1 MFLSNPAKSFLASA
15 LILTVCGGCGFFK
28 SYTGN
33 APQAAP
39 EAKSDVPFSL
49 KEPAVFQAEFV
60 STAGDRS
67 TVSFYAKKGENWRFD
82 SAFGSDNSISLIK
95 TDKMYS
101 VSHANKTYAEAPTN
115 QGNTTEPDF
124 INDLTYGLLTETNN
138 AKFEEA
144 GRNGNIVKYK
154 VSIGENAV
162 SQAIIYFDESVGMI
176 VREEFMSS
184 REQPEAFPQPEFIFE
199 LRNLEM
205 DVDDSVF
212 AMPAGYRKVPWS
224 DHSTPPKQK
233 K

>member
-67 TVSFYAKKGENWRFD
+67 TVSFYA
-82 SAFGSDNSISLIK
+82 K